1 MMEQHIT
8 ADRIAN
14 SIMQEEKFEG
24 GVYLLVEG
32 AKDIKV
38 YSRLVSKIV
47 VKIRQ
52 THGKYKQ
59 REVYRILSERGFS
72 SKICVRDAD
81 FLRVAGNEKFIQ
93 EYAESIFATDG
104 HDSEVMIAGS
114 DALSNLLLITS
125 TDEKVKAFEIKHG
138 CDIRSLV
145 FELAKPIGYL
155 RYANKKHNLGL
166 SFKPERPEGNKIK
179 FKKFICEKNFN
190 IFSLDVMINT
200 IYEYSKNRGQD
211 VLSREIILEKLIE
224 VSSLDIPIIELVNGH
239 DVSEILSMVITKGL
253 QSDSKL
259 IQDQTSVESS
269 LALAY
274 ELRHF
279 QNSNLFMTLKKWST
293 SNGIDIVQS

>member
-1 MMEQHIT
+1 
-8 ADRIAN
+8 
-14 SIMQEEKFEG
+14 MQEDRFEG
-24 GVYLLVEG
+24 GAYLLVEG

-38 YSRLVSKIV
+38 YSRLVNKNAV
-47 VKIRQ
+47 RIRQ

-59 REVYRILSERGFS
+59 REVYRILIERGFNS
-72 SKICVRDAD
+72 MLCVRDAD
-81 FLRVAGNEKFIQ
+81 FLRVPGNEKFNP

-104 HDSEVMIAGS
+104 HDSEVMMIGS
-114 DALSNLLLITS
+114 DALNNLLLITS
-125 TDEKVKAFEIKHG
+125 ADEKIKAFEGKHN

-179 FKKFICEKNFN
+179 FKKFICEKNFKIFN
-190 IFSLDVMINT
+190 IDTMINT
-200 IYEYSKNRGQD
+200 IYEYSKNRGKE
-211 VLSREIILEKLIE
+211 VSSREIILEKFLE

-239 DVSEILSMVITKGL
+239 DISEILSMVITKGL

-279 QNSNLFMTLKKWST
+279 HGSNLFMTLQKWST
-293 SNGIDIVQS
+293 SNGINIIQS